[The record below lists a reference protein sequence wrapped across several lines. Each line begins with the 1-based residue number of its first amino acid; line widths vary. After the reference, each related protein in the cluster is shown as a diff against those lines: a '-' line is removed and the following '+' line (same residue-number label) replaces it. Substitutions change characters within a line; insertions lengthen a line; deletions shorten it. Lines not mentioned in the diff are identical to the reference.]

1 MVGTRSQRRSS
12 SGDWPP
18 DVPLYA
24 PILRPPRN
32 MFCVGLN
39 YVTHYEEGDRQGAKM
54 PEHPVF
60 FTKPWTTLIGPND
73 DLVIDRSATEK
84 ADWEAELAVV
94 IGVGGANIN
103 EDDALEH
110 VFGYCLANDVSAR
123 DLQLANGPFS
133 QWDKGKGL
141 DGFCPLGPYLVRA
154 RVYRRLCH
162 PAREAE
168 GKWFAEAGLLPQGH
182 VPPDPQAHLL
192 SFEGHDASTR
202 RRDSYWHVGGGRT
215 LAQSAGVPSGG

>member
-1 MVGTRSQRRSS
+1 MRLVNVRHDGSPYPGIVTANGSISSIAQWGYPSIVDLLEAGPTAWSELEVNAVSS

-54 PEHPVF
+54 PEYPVF
-60 FTKPWTTLIGPND
+60 FTKPSTLLIGPND

-94 IGVGGANIN
+94 IGVGGVNIN

-123 DLQLANGPFS
+123 DLQLANGPLLAAMG
-133 QWDKGKGL
+133 QGQR
-141 DGFCPLGPYLVRA
+141 P
-154 RVYRRLCH
+154 RRLL
-162 PAREAE
+162 PARALY
-168 GKWFAEAGLLPQGH
+168 GAGAGPS
-182 VPPDPQAHLL
+182 A
-192 SFEGHDASTR
+192 
-202 RRDSYWHVGGGRT
+202 T
-215 LAQSAGVPSGG
+215 LTVCTCS